1 MKKKP
6 PHFKN
11 DEEMLEFTGKNDL
24 GDYLEAKDL
33 KKVKFKIRKEFQMK
47 KKCKSKGKKGY
58 K

>member
-1 MKKKP
+1 
-6 PHFKN
+6 
-11 DEEMLEFTGKNDL
+11 MLEFTGKNDL